1 MENKA
6 LTPNST
12 LTFEDYEILVN
23 LIISQVNTLMMF
35 QTDDY
40 EHTSEVRKQME
51 GLKNRIHN
59 TIREKVKN
67 GEF

>member
-1 MENKA
+1 MN
-6 LTPNST
+6 NST
-12 LTFEDYEILVN
+12 LTFEDYSILTN

-40 EHTSEVRKQME
+40 QHTSEVRKQME
-51 GLKNRIHN
+51 GLKNRLQN
-59 TIREKVKN
+59 TVREKVQK

>member
-1 MENKA
+1 MNNS

-12 LTFEDYEILVN
+12 LTFEDYEILTN
-23 LIISQVNTLMMF
+23 IIISQVNTLMMF

-59 TIREKVKN
+59 TVREKVQK

>member
-1 MENKA
+1 MKNKP